1 MKYIEENKL
10 QGKELIEIHHV
21 LVNTAGAV
29 ASNLFF
35 RQAVVEAETQKHRE
49 TLARSAYALI
59 GICEAV
65 VALVPE
71 DEAERALSEVRRSF
85 RPVRSDEVEE
95 SVRKLVKAITGEE

>member
-10 QGKELIEIHHV
+10 EGEELVEIHHD
-21 LVNTAGAV
+21 LVRTAGIV
-29 ASNLFF
+29 ASSLFF
-35 RQAVVEAETQKHRE
+35 RQAVEKAETQKHRE
-49 TLARSAYALI
+49 TLARSAYTLI

-65 VALVPE
+65 VAIVPE
-71 DEAERALSEVRRSF
+71 DEAERALSEVKRRF